1 MALFDHLTVSLN
13 LSADQ
18 AMHLLHQGPHSA
30 YLRRHRSRQIYSRVQ
45 LMAAIF
51 AVLTPL
57 WAIIDYFL
65 FDYPVWLYL
74 SIIRMASAMVF
85 LLLALPWKTE
95 KTSME
100 AYGFLVILT
109 STPAVFYLFAL
120 DMFGDW
126 ESFSEASKIAANLY
140 SLLPFIILAGLSI
153 FPLTL
158 LEVLLL
164 GIPSIAF
171 LAYGELSTTDYNLW
185 SYVGTIWLAFLI
197 LGASTLASINQLRY
211 MMTLVS
217 RASMDPLTGVFTRRS
232 GTEIIDVQ
240 FRVAARQGS
249 HFTVGFIDLD
259 NFKSINDTYGHD
271 VGDKTLIM
279 LVENLQRHLRR
290 ADNIVR
296 WGGEEFI
303 FVLPN
308 TDTEGARIVI
318 QRFIDEW
325 FGERPDGKPLT
336 ASIGLAERISDKMDD
351 WPHLVELADARMYK
365 AKEGGRARAVIC
377 GDEVMAGDINKAKI
391 PSDSGLPN

>member
-1 MALFDHLTVSLN
+1 MALFEHLTVSLN
-13 LSADQ
+13 LSSDQ
-18 AMHLLHQGPHSA
+18 AVHLLHQGPHSA
-30 YLRRHRSRQIYSRVQ
+30 YLRRHRARQIYSRVQ

-57 WAIIDYFL
+57 WAIIDYYL
-65 FDYPVWLYL
+65 FDYSTWFYL
-74 SIIRMASAMVF
+74 TTIRMGSTVVF
-85 LLLALPWKTE
+85 ILLALPWKSE
-95 KTSME
+95 KSSLA
-100 AYGFLVILT
+100 AYGFLVALT
-109 STPAVFYLFAL
+109 AAPAVFYLFAL
-120 DMFGDW
+120 NMFDGW
-126 ESFSEASKIAANLY
+126 ESFDGASKIAANLY

-158 LEVLLL
+158 VETLLL
-164 GIPSIAF
+164 GFPSIAF
-171 LAYGELSTTDYNLW
+171 LAYGELSTPDYNLW

-217 RASMDPLTGVFTRRS
+217 RASLDPLTGVFTRRS

-240 FRVAARQGS
+240 FRVAARQES

-271 VGDKTLIM
+271 EGDKTLIM
-279 LVENLQRHLRR
+279 LVDNLRRHLRR

-296 WGGEEFI
+296 WGGEEFV

-308 TDTEGARIVI
+308 TDIEGAKIVVE
-318 QRFIDEW
+318 RFLDEW
-325 FGERPDGKPLT
+325 FGTRPDGNPLT
-336 ASIGLAERISDKMDD
+336 ASIGIAERVADNMED

-365 AKEGGRARAVIC
+365 AKKGGRARAVIC
-377 GDEVMAGDINKAKI
+377 GDIMMANDTAPTPGDRE
-391 PSDSGLPN
+391 